1 MQMEP
6 GGSEVQEEAATSSVL
21 YGTVMRE
28 VYALVGAARQ
38 PGVPR
43 TLECASSGQR
53 LLSGEEVH

>member
-1 MQMEP
+1 MEP

-53 LLSGEEVH
+53 LLS